1 MFHILVVEDERDIR
15 QMIGEY
21 LRTNGYHVFEA
32 SNGDE
37 ALRMMEAQHIDLLIT
52 DIMMPKIN
60 GYTLTKD
67 LRAAGY
73 ELPILMITAKET
85 IDDKETGFQSG
96 TDDYMVKPIILRE
109 LALRVQALLKRAK
122 IAAEKQII
130 LKHSYFNLDS
140 FTACINGETIAIPK
154 KEFLVLF
161 RLLTQPGKI
170 FTRQQLLDEI
180 WGFDNESGEGTVN
193 VHISRLRERLS
204 ACQDFDIV
212 TVKGLGIKV
221 VLR

>member
-1 MFHILVVEDERDIR
+1 MFHILVVEDERVIR

>member
-122 IAAEKQII
+122 IAAEKQIT